1 MKLAI
6 MQPYFFPYIGYWQL
20 INYVNVFVV
29 YDNIEYT
36 KKGWINRNRYLM
48 NGKPEYFSLPIEKGS
63 DYLDIVERRV
73 SDSYSDKKILH
84 QLDAAYKKA
93 PYYRETINLIERIYD
108 ISDRN
113 LFVFLYDTIKSVVDY
128 LDIDTE
134 IVVSSTVSKD
144 RALKKEKR
152 VIDLCKSINADIY
165 INPIGGMELYDKN
178 DFLNEGIEIQFL
190 KSQLPEYKQ
199 YQNEFVPALSIIDT
213 LMFCGRE
220 GTKEM
225 LSKFELVKP

>member
-1 MKLAI
+1 LKLAI

>member
-1 MKLAI
+1 

>member
-1 MKLAI
+1 
-6 MQPYFFPYIGYWQL
+6 
-20 INYVNVFVV
+20 VFVV

>member
-1 MKLAI
+1 
-6 MQPYFFPYIGYWQL
+6 MQTYFFPYIGYWQL